1 MTLSRGTRLRDVPR
15 DKANSPDGTNGTGG
29 TKGTQNKERNAARQR
44 LRAARKAEGRAVLP
58 VDVPLFDLAD
68 ALVAEK
74 LLCEWD
80 ADDRGKV
87 AEALT
92 RVVRSW
98 IASRVS
104 G

>member
-1 MTLSRGTRLRDVPR
+1 M
-15 DKANSPDGTNGTGG
+15 
-29 TKGTQNKERNAARQR
+29 
-44 LRAARKAEGRAVLP
+44 LP

-80 ADDRGKV
+80 AEGSGCTLAD
-87 AEALT
+87 ALT

-98 IASRVS
+98 IASRVKRLS
-104 G
+104 RAWS